1 MSGKASASK
10 RKSQQ
15 LKRTSKQ
22 RAAED
27 GDLPD
32 NEVIKYQIYHLDPLI
47 RNTITF
53 KRPKVFSAF
62 FVHNIYLI
70 CRSSCIVFLCL
81 LENPIQLFSIHGN
94 VFKTIFISYV

>member
-22 RAAED
+22 RANED

-32 NEVIKYQIYHLDPLI
+32 NEVIKYQIYHVDPLI
-47 RNTITF
+47 RNTIYHF
-53 KRPKVFSAF
+53 KKALKSLVCS
-62 FVHNIYLI
+62 
-70 CRSSCIVFLCL
+70 
-81 LENPIQLFSIHGN
+81 LFI
-94 VFKTIFISYV
+94 IFTLSVEAAV